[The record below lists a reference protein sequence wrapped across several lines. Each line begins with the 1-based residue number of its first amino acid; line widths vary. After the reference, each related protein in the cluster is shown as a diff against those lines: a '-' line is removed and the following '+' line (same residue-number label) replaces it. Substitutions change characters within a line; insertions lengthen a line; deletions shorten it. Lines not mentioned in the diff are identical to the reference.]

1 MKPWIEHA
9 SATLPDGG
17 ALSLLLRDTEWLIR
31 ANGRDLMS
39 SRMHGSEEEMA
50 RLVRVERAGARVLVG
65 GLGLGFTLRA
75 ALDTLPEA
83 GRCTVVELIQ
93 AVVDWNRGPL
103 GPLANHPVNDPRT
116 DVIVADIATVL
127 RGSKSRWDAILMD
140 VDNGPAAFTQDSN
153 NDLYTVEGL
162 ISVRRALAPGGA
174 VAVWSAFDDLN
185 FEKRMRRAGFRT
197 ELHRVRARGDRGPKH
212 FIYVGRLG
220 APAT

>member
-1 MKPWIEHA
+1 MKPWNEED
-9 SATLPDGG
+9 SALLPDGG
-17 ALSLLLRDTEWLIR
+17 KLTLLRRDTEWLIR

-50 RLVRVERAGARVLVG
+50 KLVRSDRVGARVLVG

-75 ALDTLPEA
+75 ALDLLPEN
-83 GRCTVVELIQ
+83 GRCTVVELIP
-93 AVVDWNRGPL
+93 AVVQWNRGPL
-103 GPLANHPVNDPRT
+103 GPLANHPVDDPRT
-116 DVIVADIATVL
+116 DVIVEDIATIL
-127 RGSKSRWDAILMD
+127 HGSRRRWDAILLD

-153 NDLYTVEGL
+153 NDLYTVDGL
-162 ISVRRALAPGGA
+162 MTLRNALVPGGA

-212 FIYVGRLG
+212 FIYVGRLLF
-220 APAT
+220 ATT